1 MTLQEVFDSL
11 VRKKKLLPSRIQGVR
26 SSLRHYARCLGFPDP
41 SSCPEKS
48 FNLPIRERNE
58 LIEER
63 AARQKRSHRGT
74 TSLSEHTI
82 INIKND
88 VSFVLK
94 TALEVGLIPPREVKG
109 RAAAKATAKHR
120 YTPGFKEMRRGTSKP
135 LPRYVL
141 LERDLPPRL
150 RSELDAYFE
159 WATARLNRNRPRT
172 RRRKPITAT
181 HDRDLLRRIAGFM
194 VNRRGFEPKK
204 LTLQSLTDPEVA
216 EAYATWFIEH
226 RGYVTRTLIFIL
238 VALKSLADYLEIIA
252 RTPREKERMRAA
264 SAELKKIRDNLPAYV
279 AVREKEKAWLSLE
292 KIEQC
297 GINRYPRNALRFA
310 KATPYVRRGLTTLDK
325 KKANTTFKYTAVRA
339 LQSLLLRLLVRIPLR
354 IRNYLEMCWN
364 PHQPERGKNLY
375 REDGVWYI
383 RFSGDELK
391 VQSRKGKINS
401 VHHKIPSELTWLVEE
416 VLTVWRPLLT
426 GVPYHFPVGD
436 EGETWGYEEPPQTRA
451 PESKNAPDNVLLF
464 LTASG
469 KPPTRSQVR
478 FWVMTTTYAYT
489 KVAVNPHLIRD
500 IWATTY
506 IKMSGDVIGAA
517 KRLGDLVSTVLEH
530 YAHLLDKE
538 AEERADAFN
547 AEIFG
552 KVKGSG

>member
-1 MTLQEVFDSL
+1 MTLQQVFDSL
-11 VRKKKLLPSRIQGVR
+11 VRKKKLLPSRIPSVR
-26 SSLRHYARCLGFPDP
+26 SSLRTYARCLGFDDP

-48 FNLPIRERNE
+48 FNLPVRERNE

-63 AARQKRSHRGT
+63 ATRQKRSYRRKT
-74 TSLSEHTI
+74 KLSEYTI
-82 INIKND
+82 TNIKNN

-94 TALEVGLIPPREVKG
+94 TAIEIGLIPPREVKG
-109 RAAAKATAKHR
+109 RDKANATAK
-120 YTPGFKEMRRGTSKP
+120 YKYKPGFKELKRSNTKW
-135 LPRYVL
+135 LPKYVL
-141 LERDLPPRL
+141 SEKDLPPRL

-172 RRRKPITAT
+172 RRRRPITAN
-181 HDRDLLRRIAGFM
+181 HDRDLLRRIAGYM
-194 VNRRGFEPKK
+194 VNQRGFEPEK
-204 LTLQSLTDPEVA
+204 LTLQSLVDPDVA
-216 EAYATWFIEH
+216 EAYATWFIDQ

-252 RTPREKERMRAA
+252 RTPEEKERMRAA
-264 SAELKKIRDNLPAYV
+264 SVELKKIRDNLPEYV
-279 AVREKEKAWLSLE
+279 AVREKEQHWLPLE

-297 GINRYPRNALRFA
+297 GINRYPRNALRLA
-310 KATPYVRRGLTTLDK
+310 KATPYVRRGLKTLNK
-325 KKANTTFKYTAVRA
+325 KRANTNFKYTAVHA
-339 LQSLLLRLLVRIPLR
+339 LQSLLVRLLVRIPLR

-364 PHQPERGKNLY
+364 PHRPEHGKNLY
-375 REDGVWYI
+375 REDGVWYV

-401 VHHKIPSELTWLVEE
+401 VNHKIPPELTWLVEE
-416 VLTVWRPLLT
+416 VLTVWRPLIT
-426 GVPYHFPVGD
+426 EVPYHFPVGD

-451 PESKNAPDNVLLF
+451 PKGKNAPDDVVLF
-464 LTASG
+464 LTAGG
-469 KPPTRSQVR
+469 KPPTRSQAR

-506 IKMSGDVIGAA
+506 IKKTGDAIGAA
-517 KRLGDLVSTVLEH
+517 KRLGDTVSTVWEH

-547 AEIFG
+547 DSIFN
-552 KVKGSG
+552 KN